1 MEEQKEK
8 VSLKPVY
15 VLTLI
20 SLIVTLLLAVVY
32 GVCNPVIIANAEKT
46 ANENRRELLPDADD
60 FTQYEG
66 DLVSSSDGKVSI
78 TDCYT
83 ANNGAGAV
91 MTINTNSF
99 GGTLTMMVGVDKDG
113 AITGVKVTSHAD
125 TPGLGTKNFTDD
137 YLGQYTGLTS
147 DTIVEDV
154 KKESTVDADFTYMS
168 GASVTGEALQEGVY
182 YALQQFSQL
191 GGAN

>member
-1 MEEQKEK
+1 MEEKKEK

-15 VLTLI
+15 VLSAI
-20 SLIVTLLLAVVY
+20 SLIVTLLLAIVY
-32 GVCNPVIIANAEKT
+32 SVANPVIIANAERT
-46 ANENRRELLPDADD
+46 ANENRRELLPEADD

-66 DLVSSSDGKVSI
+66 DLVSSPDGKVSV

-91 MTINTNSF
+91 MTVNTNSF
-99 GGTLTMMVGVDKDG
+99 GGTLTMMVGVDQDG
-113 AITGVKVTSHAD
+113 AITGVKVTSHSD

-137 YLGQYTGLTS
+137 YLGQYAGLNA

-154 KKESTVDADFTYMS
+154 KKESTVDSDFAYIS
-168 GASVTGEALQEGVY
+168 GASVTGAALQEGVY
-182 YALQQFSQL
+182 YALQQFSEL